1 VRDSLDKIQHYIL
14 TGRKMG
20 IAVLAPSVESS
31 DVDFT
36 PSLDAQAIRFGLASV
51 KGVGVGV
58 VEAIVKTREEA
69 PFSSLEDFLKRSN
82 TKILNRKTMEALIL
96 AGALESF
103 GYTRKHLMN
112 NLETIFNYA
121 EQCHK
126 QAETGQAS
134 LFDLLAETDDGNAM
148 SGLLLQ
154 GDASDEFS
162 DDEIQRYEKDLLG
175 FYVTSHPLDNIK
187 ETLPLMTTHR
197 LSELP
202 KLNDGDIVRVGGLIS
217 SVQHR
222 LSKKNKPL
230 IIGVVEDFTGER
242 EFIVFGKA
250 VEQLKPVLEA
260 GKKLILKAKV
270 SFRGDDSEQF
280 SLVLNEALP
289 IEECQPFELSFSAP
303 PTYEEWVFLAKTL
316 REHHGDVPTILH
328 FSDGTRLKTGERFWV
343 NPQAFGHV
351 KQSLQRVM
359 STLG

>member
-1 VRDSLDKIQHYIL
+1 
-14 TGRKMG
+14 
-20 IAVLAPSVESS
+20 
-31 DVDFT
+31 
-36 PSLDAQAIRFGLASV
+36 
-51 KGVGVGV
+51 
-58 VEAIVKTREEA
+58 
-69 PFSSLEDFLKRSN
+69 
-82 TKILNRKTMEALIL
+82 MEALIL

-134 LFDLLAETDDGNAM
+134 LFDLLGASDDGNAM

-154 GDASDEFS
+154 GDASEEFS
-162 DDEIQRYEKDLLG
+162 DEDIQRHEKDLLG

-187 ETLPLMTTHR
+187 DTLPLMTTHR

-202 KLNDGDIVRVGGLIS
+202 KLNDGDVVRVGGLIS

-289 IEECQPFELSFSAP
+289 IEACQPFELSFSAP

-343 NPQAFGHV
+343 NPSGFTQL